1 MKSKRNWLSTL
12 PMLMI
17 ILVLAACGGNSNEG
31 NANNNEGEGNDE
43 DEEVTLT
50 YARGVDTT
58 GATEV
63 LTEAFEEE
71 HPNINIEFQE
81 MPSDSGD
88 QHDQY
93 VTAFSADSAEIDV
106 FDADVIWPAEFA
118 QADYAMDLDR
128 FIEEDD
134 IDMDEYFPGP
144 VEAGNFKG
152 KQWAM
157 PKFIDAGVLF
167 YRTDIVDDPPET
179 WDELIDSAEDLQG
192 EEGTEFGYLMQG
204 IQYEGLVTN
213 AIEFI
218 GGYGG
223 EVIDEEENVVVDSPE
238 TVTAIEKMQEIAES
252 DFVPDDIL
260 NFTEIETESSF
271 IEGEAVYARN
281 WPYLQAS
288 SEDDDKSE
296 VAGDV
301 DFTTI
306 PAGDDTSASA
316 LGGWMSMINKNT
328 EHPKE
333 AWEFVKFMT
342 GEEGQKITAIEG
354 GSPPT
359 LSDLYDDEE
368 VKDEGGVLFSD
379 PDFVDVLEN
388 ATPRPVSSIYPEIS
402 DIMQIELSK
411 ALAGEISA
419 EEAASNMQEKMEDA
433 LEE

>member
-1 MKSKRNWLSTL
+1 MKSSSKWISSFF
-12 PMLMI
+12 M
-17 ILVLAACGGNSNEG
+17 LVLMTVLTACGGNDEDANGNEN
-31 NANNNEGEGNDE
+31 NANAEEG

-63 LTEAFEEE
+63 LAEEFEKQ
-71 HPNINIEFQE
+71 HPNIKIEFQE

-118 QADYAMDLDR
+118 QADYALELDR

-167 YRTDIVDDPPET
+167 YRTDIVEDPPET
-179 WDELIDSAEDLQG
+179 WDELIDSATDLQG
-192 EEGTEFGYLMQG
+192 EEGTDFGYLMQAN
-204 IQYEGLVTN
+204 QYEGLVTN

-223 EVIDEEENVVVDSPE
+223 AVLDEDENVVVDSPE
-238 TVTAIEKMQEIAES
+238 TVTAIEKMQEIVDS
-252 DFVPDDIL
+252 DFVPDNIL

-288 SEDDDKSE
+288 SNDEEKSE
-296 VAGDV
+296 VAGNV

-316 LGGWMSMINKNT
+316 LGGWMAMINKNT
-328 EHPKE
+328 EHPQE

-354 GSPPT
+354 GSAPT
-359 LSDLYDDEE
+359 LADLYDDEE
-368 VKDEGGVLFSD
+368 VQEGGVLFSD

-388 ATPRPVSSIYPEIS
+388 AIPRPVSSIYPKIS
-402 DIMQIELSK
+402 DILQIELSK
-411 ALAGEISA
+411 ALTGDISA
-419 EEAASNMQEKMEDA
+419 EEAAKNMQEKMEEA
-433 LEE
+433 LDE

>member
-1 MKSKRNWLSTL
+1 MKPSSKWISSFFMLV
-12 PMLMI
+12 LMI
-17 ILVLAACGGNSNEG
+17 VLTACGGNDEDANGNEN
-31 NANNNEGEGNDE
+31 NANAEEG

-63 LTEAFEEE
+63 LAEEFEKQ
-71 HPNINIEFQE
+71 HPNIKIEFQE

-118 QADYAMDLDR
+118 QADYALELDR

-167 YRTDIVDDPPET
+167 YRTDIVEDPPET
-179 WDELIDSAEDLQG
+179 WDELIDSATDLQG
-192 EEGTEFGYLMQG
+192 EEGTDFGYLMQAN
-204 IQYEGLVTN
+204 QYEGLVTN

-223 EVIDEEENVVVDSPE
+223 AVLDEDENVVVDSPE
-238 TVTAIEKMQEIAES
+238 TVTAIEKMQEIVDS
-252 DFVPDDIL
+252 DFVPDNIL

-288 SEDDDKSE
+288 SNDEEKSE
-296 VAGDV
+296 VAGNV

-316 LGGWMSMINKNT
+316 LGGWMAMINKNT
-328 EHPKE
+328 EHPQE

-354 GSPPT
+354 GSAPT
-359 LSDLYDDEE
+359 LADLYDDEE
-368 VKDEGGVLFSD
+368 VQEGGVLFSD

-388 ATPRPVSSIYPEIS
+388 AIPRPVSSIYPKIS
-402 DIMQIELSK
+402 DILQIELSK
-411 ALAGEISA
+411 ALTGDISA
-419 EEAASNMQEKMEDA
+419 EEAAKNMQEKMEKA
-433 LEE
+433 LDE

>member
-1 MKSKRNWLSTL
+1 MKSSSKWISSFF
-12 PMLMI
+12 M
-17 ILVLAACGGNSNEG
+17 LVLMTVLTACGGNDEDANGNEN
-31 NANNNEGEGNDE
+31 NANAEEG

-63 LTEAFEEE
+63 LAEEFEKQ
-71 HPNINIEFQE
+71 HPNIKIEFQE

-118 QADYAMDLDR
+118 QADYALELDR

-167 YRTDIVDDPPET
+167 YRTDIVEDPPET
-179 WDELIDSAEDLQG
+179 WDELIDSATDLQG
-192 EEGTEFGYLMQG
+192 EEGTDFGYLMQAN
-204 IQYEGLVTN
+204 QYEGLVTN

-223 EVIDEEENVVVDSPE
+223 AVLDEDENVVVDSPE
-238 TVTAIEKMQEIAES
+238 TVTAIEKMQEIVDS
-252 DFVPDDIL
+252 DFVPDNIL

-288 SEDDDKSE
+288 SNDEEKSE
-296 VAGDV
+296 VAGNV

-316 LGGWMSMINKNT
+316 LGGWMAMINKNT
-328 EHPKE
+328 EHPQE

-354 GSPPT
+354 GSAPT
-359 LSDLYDDEE
+359 LADLYDDEE
-368 VKDEGGVLFSD
+368 VQEGGVLFSD
-379 PDFVDVLEN
+379 PDYVDVLEN
-388 ATPRPVSSIYPEIS
+388 AIPRPVSSIYPKIS
-402 DIMQIELSK
+402 DILQIELSK
-411 ALAGEISA
+411 ALTGDISA
-419 EEAASNMQEKMEDA
+419 EEAAKNMQEKMEEA
-433 LEE
+433 LDE

>member
-192 EEGTEFGYLMQG
+192 EEGTDFGYLMQG
-204 IQYEGLVTN
+204 NQYEGLVTN